1 MKLSTK
7 GRYGTRALLDLAL
20 HRADEPVALKD
31 IAERQQISLPYLE
44 HLVAPLIS
52 GGIVRSVKGPKGG
65 LTLAKTPGEVKLS
78 EIIQLLEGST
88 APVECVDNP
97 TMCSRSEL
105 CVTRD
110 VWEEMKKAMNTVLE
124 STTLQNLVE
133 RQQSKKTPEEA
144 MYYI

>member
-20 HRADEPVALKD
+20 HRAEEPVALKS

-65 LTLAKTPGEVKLS
+65 LSLAKTPGEIKLS
-78 EIIQLLEGST
+78 EIIRIFEGSS

-97 TMCSRSEL
+97 AMCPRSDS

-110 VWEEMKKAMNTVLE
+110 VWGEMKEAMNAVLE
-124 STTLQNLVE
+124 STTLQSLVE
-133 RQQSKKTPEEA
+133 RQQSKKAPKES